1 MGASGRSLRAIIERW
16 MGASVSVRI
25 THFSHSPDRRRRFV
39 RVEVTSDSGPVA
51 LVFFRHDDGRW
62 YVFPP
67 DRKLPS
73 MMAA

>member
-1 MGASGRSLRAIIERW
+1 MGACERSLRAIIERW
-16 MGASVSVRI
+16 MGASVSVRV
-25 THFSHSPDRRRRFV
+25 THFSHSPDRKRRFV
-39 RVEVTSDSGPVA
+39 RVEVASDSDPVA

-67 DRKLPS
+67 DPKSPS

>member
-1 MGASGRSLRAIIERW
+1 MGASERSLRAIIERW
-16 MGASVSVRI
+16 MGASVSVRV
-25 THFSHSPDRRRRFV
+25 THFSHALDRQRRFV
-39 RVEVTSDSGPVA
+39 RVEVTSDRDPIA

-67 DRKLPS
+67 DRKAPS